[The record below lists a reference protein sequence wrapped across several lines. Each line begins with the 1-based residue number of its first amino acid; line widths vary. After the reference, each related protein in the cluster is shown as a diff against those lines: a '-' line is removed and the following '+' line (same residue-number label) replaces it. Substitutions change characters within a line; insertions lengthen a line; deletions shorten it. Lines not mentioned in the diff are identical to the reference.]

1 MVEWAALATAF
12 SGVPPKAAKSLVQ
25 YNILKPG
32 GVAEWLKARLSKSRI
47 LARESKVQ
55 ILSPPPIYLIDSIVY
70 NVIIKNKKIQLIT
83 F

>member
-1 MVEWAALATAF
+1 MSRRDPFGKGAALATA
-12 SGVPPKAAKSLVQ
+12 SGLPRPALARQAKRAGCRYAAKSLVQ

-55 ILSPPPIYLIDSIVY
+55 ILSPPL
-70 NVIIKNKKIQLIT
+70 KQK
-83 F
+83 